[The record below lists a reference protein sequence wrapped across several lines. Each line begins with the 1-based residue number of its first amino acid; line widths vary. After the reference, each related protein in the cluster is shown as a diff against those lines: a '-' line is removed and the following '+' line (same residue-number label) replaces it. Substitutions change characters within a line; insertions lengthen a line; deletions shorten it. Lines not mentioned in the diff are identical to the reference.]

1 MKIDFSKKKVSIVE
15 KIFNLIN
22 IISLNNNS
30 DYSSRDKSYFNF
42 NAQNFF
48 NLLLNFPI
56 KWLFQIEKDIFE

>member
-1 MKIDFSKKKVSIVE
+1 MKIDFSNKKVSIVE

-48 NLLLNFPI
+48 
-56 KWLFQIEKDIFE
+56 